1 MPFQS
6 SSQMRAA
13 FGGFLGPEMKSKAQE
28 FANETPDIKAL
39 PKHVAKKQSRRE
51 ALLHAMKGK

>member
-1 MPFQS
+1 
-6 SSQMRAA
+6 MRAA